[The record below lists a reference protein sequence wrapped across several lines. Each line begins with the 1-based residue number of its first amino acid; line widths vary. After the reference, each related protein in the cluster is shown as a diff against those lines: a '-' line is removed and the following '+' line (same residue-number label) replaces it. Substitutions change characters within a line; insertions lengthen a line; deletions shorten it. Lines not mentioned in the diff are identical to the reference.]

1 MPETDTTL
9 TPEQQAAAAA
19 LAQQAPAASSAA
31 GENWKARFDGLVK
44 KTEDLVLRIRQLE
57 TELATKTS
65 ENEQLGGQLSLK
77 DVEKS
82 AAVGERD
89 KNIETLIQT
98 NQATQTE
105 LARLKAMELK
115 LKVATEMGKPE
126 LMTLAATIPDV
137 TDPEALKVIMKN
149 IDDYSRLQVKAREE
163 QLLAGVTITAGGN
176 GAPAGPGSDEEW
188 RRKIEAA
195 PLGTRERAKVTED
208 YGVWLTAQ
216 HTRR

>member
-9 TPEQQAAAAA
+9 TPEQQVTTP
-19 LAQQAPAASSAA
+19 AQQAPAAPSPAD
-31 GENWKARFDGLVK
+31 GEWKKRYDGLVK
-44 KTEDLVLRIRQLE
+44 KTEELVKQIQQLTADL
-57 TELATKTS
+57 AAKTS

-89 KNIETLIQT
+89 KNIEKLIQD
-98 NQATQTE
+98 NQVTQTE

-149 IDDYSRLQVKAREE
+149 IDDYSAMQVKAREA

-176 GAPAGPGSDEEW
+176 AAPAGPGSDEEW
-188 RRKIEAA
+188 RRAIEKA
-195 PLGTRERAKVTED
+195 PLGSRERMKVAED
-208 YGVWLTAQ
+208 YGVWLNNQ
-216 HTRR
+216 HRR